1 MTMKNFLRIFAE
13 NETDMKNPFVTNG
26 YAGTEFF
33 CDRVEETDDLRT
45 LLTNEHN
52 VALVSPRRLGKT
64 ELINHVFDC
73 EEFRD
78 SYYCFI
84 IDIYATK
91 SLGDFVNVLGKAVLD
106 ALKPKGK
113 KAWEKFIAAV
123 NSIRTE
129 ISFDINGQPSWSVG
143 LGELRNPAATL
154 DEIFSYLQ
162 SADRPCIVAIDEFQ
176 QITKYADTNVEATLR
191 TYVQKT
197 TNAHFIF
204 SGSHRHLMN
213 GIFTSPSRPF
223 YQGVTVMNLKPIPL
237 EKYIEFAE
245 EKFRGRGRTVDPE
258 VVSSLYAK
266 FDAVTSYI
274 HRVLSI
280 LFSMTEEGTVCST
293 KMIGGAIDFIVRL
306 SSDSYESLL
315 YQMPAKQRDVFLAI
329 ASENNA
335 KEVSGSA
342 FVRKYGLISPSSV
355 SSAVRGL
362 LEKDFITN
370 DAGVYSVYDKFFLLW
385 LGSKGL
391 LANGRA

>member
-1 MTMKNFLRIFAE
+1 
-13 NETDMKNPFVTNG
+13 MKNPFVTNG
-26 YAGTEFF
+26 YAGAEYF
-33 CDRVEETDDLRT
+33 CDRLVETKDLRT
-45 LLTNEHN
+45 LLLNEHN

-73 EEFRD
+73 EEFRN

-106 ALKPKGK
+106 ALRPKGK
-113 KAWEKFIAAV
+113 NVWEKFVSALSSVRA
-123 NSIRTE
+123 E

-143 LGELRNPAATL
+143 LGELRNPAVTL

-162 SADRPCIVAIDEFQ
+162 NADRPCIVAIDEFQ
-176 QITKYADTNVEATLR
+176 QITRYDDANVEAAMR

-213 GIFTSPSRPF
+213 GMFTSPSRPF
-223 YQGVTVMNLKPIPL
+223 YQGVTLMNLNPIPL
-237 EKYIEFAE
+237 DKYVEFAVGKFE
-245 EKFRGRGRTVDPE
+245 ERERSVDPE
-258 VVSSLYAK
+258 VISALYRK

-274 HRVLSI
+274 HRVLNI
-280 LFSMTEEGTVCST
+280 LFSMTEKGTICTVD
-293 KMIGGAIDFIVRL
+293 MIAGAIDFVVRL
-306 SSDSYESLL
+306 SSDTYESLL
-315 YQMPAKQRDVFLAI
+315 YQMPVKQRDVFLAI
-329 ASENNA
+329 ASEGDA

-342 FVRKYGLISPSSV
+342 FVKKYGLTSPSSV
-355 SSAVRGL
+355 TSAVKGL

-370 DAGVYSVYDKFFLLW
+370 DLGTYSVYDKFFLMW
-385 LGSKGL
+385 LDKKGML
-391 LANGRA
+391 MKK